1 MNYANVIYPQTEE
14 ISWDSWYLTKY
25 EKEFGTFRNYSV
37 NLYDKNIHGIMTNDY
52 IAISDSS

>member
-1 MNYANVIYPQTEE
+1 MNYANVIYSQTLE
-14 ISWDSWYLTKY
+14 IISDSCYLTKY

-37 NLYDKNIHGIMTNDY
+37 NLYDKNIHGIMTNDS